1 MIRSKPT
8 NFEFIII
15 ENDNN
20 PSPPHTVLFYI
31 YEAYTLKLVDFHLH
45 SPQNRFKWSTFC
57 QKKYASSIIDV
68 FYVLD
73 YKEIGLI
80 SKHTC

>member
-31 YEAYTLKLVDFHLH
+31 YEAYTIKLVDFHLH

-57 QKKYASSIIDV
+57 QKNMLPLLSMFFMFLII
-68 FYVLD
+68 
-73 YKEIGLI
+73 K
-80 SKHTC
+80 K